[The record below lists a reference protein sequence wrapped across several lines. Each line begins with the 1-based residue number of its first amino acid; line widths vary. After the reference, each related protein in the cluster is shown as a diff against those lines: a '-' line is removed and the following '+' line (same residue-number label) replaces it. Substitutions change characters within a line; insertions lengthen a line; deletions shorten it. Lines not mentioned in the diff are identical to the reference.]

1 MNSVKKIKLEPILD
15 ANKELLF
22 DLMEKNKIGNFEVR
36 FDGGGDDGQIDSI
49 DLPDK
54 FLSQTV
60 LGGKISNGSLWNN
73 GKPTVSWKYDPK
85 IEEIIENICYE
96 TLELHHSGWEDG
108 DGSRGGFLFDVKSR
122 TVFFQFDER
131 FYDYETHKYK
141 F

>member
-1 MNSVKKIKLEPILD
+1 MKKIKLDPILD

-22 DLMEKNKIGNFEVR
+22 DLMEKNKIGSFEVT

-49 DLPDK
+49 ELPND

-60 LGGKISNGSLWNN
+60 FGAKISNGSLWNN
-73 GKPTVSWKYDPK
+73 GKPTVSWKHDPK

-96 TLELHHSGWEDG
+96 TLELHHGGWENEDG
-108 DGSRGGFLFDVKSR
+108 ARGSFSFYIESR
-122 TVFFQFDER
+122 SVVFQFDER
-131 FYDYETHKYK
+131 IYDYETYRYK